1 MPSIFDDP
9 EAYAFS
15 DDKEEDLRRK
25 LTNQQAFNAM
35 LQGVGDLPYSLL
47 GAPVEIG
54 TGLLRSMGMA
64 QGEQVGGID
73 YIKRKATELGIRPPD
88 STDPTMRDMR
98 MGAEIVSGGIDPT
111 RVARVGGVAATAA
124 ARKAAPMVGNAIE
137 NYMAKSGLA
146 PRIVPEGGLLG
157 STPQAPVSSAGFYS
171 AAEQAALNLPRNKGT
186 GQALL
191 NDLMKGADVKKDE
204 LQSMGLLESF
214 ANRPQ
219 ATKQDLIDYVQAN
232 KVDVRQTVKTSRNP
246 YPYQTAEEWQSAIFA
261 AEKDQNWDLAN
272 ELETAWNQFEGQVKS
287 QKIPRYES
295 YTLPGGKNYR
305 EVLLTLP
312 TKRELPSGYKVM
324 QNPSTAPNAQK
335 YIVVDKSGE
344 RYGSGNTESD
354 ALNKYFEYHTPDAYK
369 SSHWDEP
376 NVMAHLRLNDRVD
389 VDGKKMT
396 MIEEVQSDWHQAG
409 REKGYGTKLKERY
422 SFNELPDGRVQLL
435 DNGQLTSTSNDMK
448 GALREA
454 KAVDGYDYGVPDAPM
469 KDTWYQTALRK
480 AVKDAIDSGSDRV
493 GIPTGGRQ
501 AERFGKG
508 KRVVGLDIDA
518 PEIDGMRGAQI
529 RTDGGNYINIELDAN
544 GIITK
549 GESGLASEFV
559 GKKLEEMIGKE
570 GATKAL
576 SVGDKAAGIK
586 LDNVVVGGKG
596 MKKYYDDIYPK
607 YLDKFA
613 KKYGSKVSDGSID
626 VSGKFEPIRY
636 IDITPEMRKALGGK
650 DKGVP
655 LFGAGAGALGLLA
668 TDEELKKDMQ
678 SLLGYPQ

>member
-1 MPSIFDDP
+1 
-9 EAYAFS
+9 
-15 DDKEEDLRRK
+15 
-25 LTNQQAFNAM
+25 
-35 LQGVGDLPYSLL
+35 
-47 GAPVEIG
+47 
-54 TGLLRSMGMA
+54 
-64 QGEQVGGID
+64 
-73 YIKRKATELGIRPPD
+73 
-88 STDPTMRDMR
+88 
-98 MGAEIVSGGIDPT
+98 
-111 RVARVGGVAATAA
+111 
-124 ARKAAPMVGNAIE
+124 
-137 NYMAKSGLA
+137 
-146 PRIVPEGGLLG
+146 
-157 STPQAPVSSAGFYS
+157 
-171 AAEQAALNLPRNKGT
+171 
-186 GQALL
+186 
-191 NDLMKGADVKKDE
+191 
-204 LQSMGLLESF
+204 
-214 ANRPQ
+214 
-219 ATKQDLIDYVQAN
+219 
-232 KVDVRQTVKTSRNP
+232 
-246 YPYQTAEEWQSAIFA
+246 
-261 AEKDQNWDLAN
+261 
-272 ELETAWNQFEGQVKS
+272 
-287 QKIPRYES
+287 
-295 YTLPGGKNYR
+295 
-305 EVLLTLP
+305 
-312 TKRELPSGYKVM
+312 
-324 QNPSTAPNAQK
+324 
-335 YIVVDKSGE
+335 
-344 RYGSGNTESD
+344 
-354 ALNKYFEYHTPDAYK
+354 
-369 SSHWDEP
+369 
-376 NVMAHLRLNDRVD
+376 
-389 VDGKKMT
+389 
-396 MIEEVQSDWHQAG
+396 
-409 REKGYGTKLKERY
+409 
-422 SFNELPDGRVQLL
+422 
-435 DNGQLTSTSNDMK
+435 
-448 GALREA
+448 
-454 KAVDGYDYGVPDAPM
+454 M

-576 SVGDKAAGIK
+576 SVGNKAAGIK